1 MFIEPLH
8 SNPQVEVSSILSSL
22 GLERNRSGRPGA
34 SERGICAELT
44 GRAAPTDRV
53 GVTSIERGTVAKNA
67 EPRTGQREVSP
78 PSSRSK
84 RQEILTTAIEHF
96 GRNGYEYT
104 KWADIAADV
113 GLGSTALYHYFESKL
128 HCLFE
133 IHAEA
138 LEAECER
145 FERLTADRGDFAPT
159 LVRVLNGLFDLTE
172 LEVLRNRVLVAEE
185 GLIAVPRKSPREE
198 EARRLARARMRDI
211 EFAWASFLTRGMEQ
225 GAIPEADP
233 RLLTHALLGLYKSVW
248 HWYRPGGNLSLD
260 DIRGFFVERCLAV
273 AGCGDAP
280 SVPAQPA
287 GKPRTARK
295 AA

>member
-1 MFIEPLH
+1 MAK
-8 SNPQVEVSSILSSL
+8 
-22 GLERNRSGRPGA
+22 NRAVR
-34 SERGICAELT
+34 T
-44 GRAAPTDRV
+44 GRGT
-53 GVTSIERGTVAKNA
+53 RG
-67 EPRTGQREVSP
+67 G

-138 LEAECER
+138 LEAELER
-145 FERLTADRGDFAPT
+145 FERLTAERGDFGPA
-159 LVRVLNGLFDLTE
+159 LERLLNGLFDLTE
-172 LEVLRNRVLVAEE
+172 LDVLRNRVLVAEE
-185 GLIAVPRKSPREE
+185 GLIAAPRTSPREE
-198 EARRLARARMRDI
+198 EARRLARSRMRDI
-211 EFAWASFLTRGMEQ
+211 EFAWAAFLTRGMEQ
-225 GAIPEADP
+225 GTIPEADA

-248 HWYRPGGNLSLD
+248 AWYRPGGALTLGE
-260 DIRGFFVERCLAV
+260 IRDFFVERCLAV
-273 AGCGDAP
+273 AGYSLPA
-280 SVPAQPA
+280 SVPAKGQR
-287 GKPRTARK
+287 KPRATRK